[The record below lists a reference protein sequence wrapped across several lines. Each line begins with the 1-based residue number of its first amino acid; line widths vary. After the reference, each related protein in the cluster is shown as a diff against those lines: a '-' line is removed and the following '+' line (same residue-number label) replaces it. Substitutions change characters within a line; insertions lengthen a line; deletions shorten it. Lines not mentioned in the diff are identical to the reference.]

1 MISSKYILEVLDR
14 LSKLDI
20 QEAYQGN
27 ATIEFYKSSSGNSPV
42 KEFLDNLDAQLLEE
56 INNSIVKLKIQGAS
70 AKYPLVDSLG
80 NKIFELRIMV
90 NKGKGNN
97 WIRLL
102 YFWMPGNKIVFTHGI
117 IKKSNKTPPGDIEIA
132 IRRRKE
138 YLKNIEME
146 EKIKSNKRR

>member
-1 MISSKYILEVLDR
+1 MVSNKYILEVLSR

-27 ATIEFYKSSSGNSPV
+27 AIIEFYKSPNGNNPV
-42 KEFLDNLDAQLLEE
+42 KEFLDSLDAQLLEE
-56 INNSIVKLKIQGAS
+56 INNGIAKLKIQGAN
-70 AKYPLVDSLG
+70 AKYPLVDNLG

-102 YFWMPGNKIVFTHGI
+102 YFWMPGNKIVFTHGFM
-117 IKKSNKTPPGDIEIA
+117 KKSNKTPPGDIEIA
-132 IRRRKE
+132 IKRRKE
-138 YLKNIEME
+138 YLKNTEME
-146 EKIKSNKRR
+146 EKIKKNKRG

>member
-1 MISSKYILEVLDR
+1 MVSNKYILEVLSR

-27 ATIEFYKSSSGNSPV
+27 ATIEFYKSPNGNNPV
-42 KEFLDNLDAQLLEE
+42 KEFLDNLDPLIFEE
-56 INNSIVKLKIQGAS
+56 VDRDIDKLREQGAN
-70 AKYPLVDSLG
+70 AKYPLIDNLG
-80 NKIFELRIMV
+80 NKIFELRTRV

-97 WIRLL
+97 WVRIL

-132 IRRRKE
+132 IERRKK
-138 YLKNIEME
+138 YLKDIEKE
-146 EKIKSNKRR
+146 RKPKNNRR